1 MIDSAS
7 EAGHQIRVFVSS
19 LSPLLYR
26 REPERS
32 RLNPEMLSTIL
43 RTPFGGTKNRLYAG
57 CTPHHVS
64 RPSSLLFV
72 PIRATF
78 YNPPF
83 SLPLSI
89 SPWKN
94 AESNLSRL
102 RCHFHRARYIKNITL
117 SYQRLATWIS
127 FLIKSI
133 HSRDGRFHWKYRWIE
148 FWIQRTMNDE
158 IKFGNKVFWIIIL
171 IMSTWIIFFFNIS

>member
-102 RCHFHRARYIKNITL
+102 RYIKNITL